1 MELRLEKVRYFL
13 AGAIAICW
21 SLFQIYGAWDVTLD
35 TLILRAAHVGFAL
48 SLAFLLNPT
57 FKSRPRLSLAID
69 TIFMLLGIGVGLHI
83 ITNFDRIIQRIVSVD
98 EMTFGDLFFGF
109 IAVPLILEATRRTV
123 RAALAIVGTC
133 FCIYALSGPYLFGTL
148 KHSAAD
154 IYEWVEYLYLTSDGI
169 FGVPTGVSAT
179 FVFLFILFVAFLK
192 RTQVSQFYLDLA
204 FAVTGRSRG
213 GAAKASVVASSF
225 FGTISGSA
233 VANTVGTGSFT
244 IPLIIQSGY
253 RRHFAGA
260 VEALASTGGQLM
272 PPIMGAAAFV
282 MAELTGTP
290 YWDIC
295 KSAAFPALLLY
306 GAVFFMIHLEA
317 LKTGLKGLEKEEL
330 PNLRLTLKKG
340 SYKILPVVV
349 LITFLALDY
358 TVTKAALVAI
368 LSTLVVFLFDRKSV
382 EFFAS
387 VGTESK
393 MGPRDLFNAL
403 TKGLGSALVGLGKTL
418 DQGAKMAV
426 NVAVACI
433 CAGIIVGVITLSGF
447 GLRFS
452 SMISAFSGGN
462 LLLALLLVAM
472 CSIILGMGMSTT
484 ADYITVSTLA
494 VPALYMLGVTPLS
507 AHMFAMYFAC
517 LSMISPPVALAA
529 YAAAG
534 IAQTGPWR
542 VCFTA
547 MRLGIVAYLIP
558 FMFAYNPALLMV
570 GPLAEVVWACV
581 TALIGVVALSGA
593 TMGFL
598 FKAIPPLERVLL
610 GGAGIALIFPGV
622 SSDYVGIPLT
632 AMVLA
637 RNYFTRKREHAS
649 PTAGGIKKTTIAHS
663 GIGGEREVGRSP
675 VP

>member
-1 MELRLEKVRYFL
+1 MELKLEKVRYFL
-13 AGAIAICW
+13 AGTLAICW
-21 SLFQIYGAWDVTLD
+21 SLFQIYGVWNVTLD
-35 TLILRAAHVGFAL
+35 AMILRAAHVGFAL
-48 SLAFLLNPT
+48 SLAFVLNPS
-57 FKSRPRLSLAID
+57 FKSRPRLSFAID
-69 TIFMLLGIGVGLHI
+69 SILMLLGIGVGLHI
-83 ITNFDRIIQRIVSVD
+83 IADFDRIIQRIISVD
-98 EMTFGDLFFGF
+98 EMTFRDLFFGF
-109 IAVPLILEATRRTV
+109 VAIPLILEATRRTV

-133 FCIYALSGPYLFGTL
+133 FCIYALAGPYLFGML
-148 KHSAAD
+148 KHSSAN

-179 FVFLFILFVAFLK
+179 FVFIFILFVAFLG
-192 RTQVSQFYLDLA
+192 RTQISQFYLDLA
-204 FAVTGRSRG
+204 FALTGRSRG

-244 IPLIIQSGY
+244 IPLIIKSGY
-253 RRHFAGA
+253 TRHFSGA

-282 MAELTGTP
+282 MAELTGIP

-295 KSAAFPALLLY
+295 KSAAFPAILFY
-306 GAVFFMIHLEA
+306 GAAFFMIHLEA
-317 LKTGLKGLEKEEL
+317 LKMGLKGLEKEEM
-330 PNLRLTLKKG
+330 PNLKLTLKKG
-340 SYKILPVVV
+340 SHKILPVVV
-349 LITFLALDY
+349 LITFLVLDY
-358 TVTKAALVAI
+358 TVTKAALMA
-368 LSTLVVFLFDRKSV
+368 LFSTLVVFLVDRQSLD
-382 EFFAS
+382 FFVS
-387 VGTESK
+387 VGVGFK
-393 MGPRDLFNAL
+393 KGPRDLFNAL
-403 TKGLGSALVGLGKTL
+403 KKGLVSALVGLGGAL
-418 DQGAKMAV
+418 DQGAKMALT
-426 NVAVACI
+426 VAVACI

-452 SMISAFSGGN
+452 SMISTFSGGY
-462 LLLALLLVAM
+462 LFFALLLVAM

-494 VPALYMLGVTPLS
+494 VPALFMLGVNPLS

-558 FMFAYNPALLMV
+558 FMFAYNPALLMIGPV
-570 GPLAEVVWACV
+570 GEVVRACV

-598 FKAIPPLERVLL
+598 FRAMAPFERILM
-610 GGAGIALIFPGV
+610 GGAGIALIFPGLT
-622 SSDYVGIPLT
+622 SDYIGIPLT
-632 AMVLA
+632 AIMCA
-637 RNYFTRKREHAS
+637 WNYFTKKKVSAS
-649 PTAGGIKKTTIAHS
+649 KTAGGI
-663 GIGGEREVGRSP
+663 
-675 VP
+675 